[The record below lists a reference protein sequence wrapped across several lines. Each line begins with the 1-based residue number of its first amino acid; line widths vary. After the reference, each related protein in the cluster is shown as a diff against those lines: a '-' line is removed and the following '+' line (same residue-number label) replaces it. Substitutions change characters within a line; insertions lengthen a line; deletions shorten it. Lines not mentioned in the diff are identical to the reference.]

1 MELDFHFR
9 DNAILFYHIQMW
21 DQLSH
26 CVCYHQCL
34 QNIKN
39 WSDQNPEHF
48 PLYIILEPKSMPG
61 PIGEDSWAR
70 NNEPT
75 LENLL
80 LLEQQ
85 IIQIF
90 GDKIVTPDALRGDK
104 ETVHENIMNGQMPS
118 LDDMKGRVFFLLWDM
133 DEIRDFYQKDTNGL
147 RGRAFF
153 TVYYY
158 HERLESGQTETPF
171 RKLQSLLFSTNF
183 EVHMDTPNPEDSKIA
198 QDEGFLIRTRVNT
211 GRR

>member
-118 LDDMKGRVFFLLWDM
+118 LNDMKGRVFFLLWDM

-171 RKLQSLLFSTNF
+171 RKLQSL
-183 EVHMDTPNPEDSKIA
+183 H
-198 QDEGFLIRTRVNT
+198 FLLIL
-211 GRR
+211 